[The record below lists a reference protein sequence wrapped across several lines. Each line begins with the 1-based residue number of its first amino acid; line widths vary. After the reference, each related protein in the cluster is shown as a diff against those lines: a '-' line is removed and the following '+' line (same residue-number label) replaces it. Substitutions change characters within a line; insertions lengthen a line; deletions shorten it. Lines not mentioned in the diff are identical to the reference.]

1 MNEYGEFGYRF
12 AGTGS
17 TASGTDTS
25 PIRQGQSRHSS
36 MAGEQSSSGFSFGLD
51 NTLNQTK
58 KNIRIMPMFGSDTKD
73 DKTQQEKM
81 LEAMVKSNEYTQ
93 EEIDLFKQ
101 IKNELIQIRNNT
113 KEGGV

>member
-1 MNEYGEFGYRF
+1 
-12 AGTGS
+12 
-17 TASGTDTS
+17 
-25 PIRQGQSRHSS
+25 
-36 MAGEQSSSGFSFGLD
+36 
-51 NTLNQTK
+51 
-58 KNIRIMPMFGSDTKD
+58 MFGSDTKD